1 MDFTLR
7 LRILFCLVFGVMPLT
22 QARAV
27 EPCLSFEPDVVS
39 IQGMLERRVFPG
51 VPGFEDLT
59 TGDEPEV
66 GFYLALD
73 SPLCMAGNDDEEAL
87 SVDDDVRLIQLVLDQ
102 PGYDALRPLLGET
115 VTLKGSLF
123 GAVSGHHHTEVL
135 LQQVEKL
142 EGEASEP
149 IDCEVLDENI
159 RLDNGGYRPLLQ
171 GTIIGSRRA
180 YFHDAPHAS
189 CSAQKAYVV
198 AGDTVQV
205 SMGTDSAWIYGT
217 YTAKNGKQYAGW
229 LDQAQ
234 VVLNSCPSCEQPAD
248 TLDSDVREYLDVVE
262 LCTATPESEVCMD
275 LEVMWHP
282 LREKYRNNQP
292 VLKLLGDTWP
302 QQ

>member
-7 LRILFCLVFGVMPLT
+7 SGFLFCLAFGVMPLI
-22 QARAV
+22 QARAA
-27 EPCLSFEPDVVS
+27 EPCLSFEPDVVT
-39 IQGMLERRVFPG
+39 IQGTLERRVFPG
-51 VPGFEDLT
+51 APGFEDLT

-73 SPLCMAGNDDEEAL
+73 SPLCVAGNDDEEAL
-87 SVDDDVRLIQLVLDQ
+87 TVDDDVRLIQLVLDQ
-102 PGYDALRPLLGET
+102 QGYDELRPLLSEA
-115 VTLKGSLF
+115 VTLKGTLF
-123 GAVSGHHHTEVL
+123 GAMTGHHHTQVL

-149 IDCEVLDENI
+149 VDCELLDENV
-159 RLDNGGYRPLLQ
+159 RLDNDGYNPLLQ

-205 SMGTDSAWIYGT
+205 SMGTDSAWVYGT

-234 VVLNSCPSCEQPAD
+234 VVLNACPSCEQPE
-248 TLDSDVREYLDVVE
+248 TGPRSDR
-262 LCTATPESEVCMD
+262 
-275 LEVMWHP
+275 
-282 LREKYRNNQP
+282 
-292 VLKLLGDTWP
+292 
-302 QQ
+302 